1 MSKKIIII
9 AGPNGAG
16 KTTFARSFLP
26 EEAQCPR
33 FINADLIAAGLA
45 PFAPESAAIK
55 AGRLMLEEIAE
66 SARRGESF
74 AFETTLSGLT
84 YLAHIKSWRATGYH
98 VSLFFLALPD
108 ADAAVA
114 RVAERVR
121 QGGHHI
127 PEDVIRRRFVSG
139 LRNFEEAYKPAVD
152 AWAKYDNV
160 GESPVLLEWG
170 ENS

>member
-1 MSKKIIII
+1 MSKKVIII

-16 KTTFARSFLP
+16 KTTFARTFLP
-26 EEAQCPR
+26 AEAQCPR
-33 FINADLIAAGLA
+33 FINADLIAAGLS
-45 PFAPESAAIK
+45 PFNPEAAAIK
-55 AGRLMLEEIAE
+55 AGRLMLEEMLACE
-66 SARRGESF
+66 RRSESF
-74 AFETTLSGLT
+74 AFETTLSGLV
-84 YLAHIKSWRATGYH
+84 YLRHIQRWREKGYH

-108 ADAAVA
+108 VAVAIA

-127 PEDVIRRRFVSG
+127 SEEVIRRRFAAG
-139 LRNFEEAYKPAVD
+139 QRNFDGAYKAAVD

-170 ENS
+170 ENA